1 MALTLA
7 EADKY
12 STNQVLVGVAEISV
26 QVNPLLALMPF
37 VPIRGNALQYQR
49 ELAAAAPTFIAAGG
63 TVTEATPTTTQ
74 CTLALKILITDA
86 DIDKFLAV
94 TRSKDQDLVAELLTI
109 KARNFADTWGDAAIY
124 GSIDTAAEQFDGLHE
139 IISDDATGQQ
149 VHAGA
154 TTVLGAGSFSLLDQL
169 IDLVKPR
176 PTCLI
181 ASRRSIRGI
190 QKLARSQGWD
200 LALSTVQGINR
211 PVRFYSDVPILP
223 CDFIVDTETI
233 SSGAFA
239 LKTTGLGSS
248 IFACRLEDTGLFGIT
263 ADDPN
268 AQDDLERIIQLENI
282 GTLETKDANRI
293 RMKAYTAIALKATEA
308 VARLD
313 GISGALDW
321 TN

>member
-7 EADKY
+7 EANKY

-74 CTLALKILITDA
+74 CTAALKILISDA
-86 DIDKFLAV
+86 DIDKFLAI

-109 KARNFADTWGDAAIY
+109 KARNFADVWGDKAIY
-124 GSIDTAAEQFDGLHE
+124 GTTVSTEEFDGLHRL
-139 IISDDATGQQ
+139 ISGDATGQQ

-223 CDFIVDTETI
+223 CDFILDTETI
-233 SSGAFA
+233 SSGAYA
-239 LKTTGLGSS
+239 LPTTGLGSS
-248 IFACRLEDTGLFGIT
+248 IFACRLEDTGLFGIS

-268 AQDDLERIIQLENI
+268 AQDDLERIIQLENV

-293 RMKAYTAIALKATEA
+293 RMKAYTAIVLKATEA